1 MSDNLTHIKDIGLAR
16 EKWLNEHGIATY
28 AELAAVDPNWIYEQL
43 KNEGKPSI
51 PLEVVQGWIEE
62 ASALTAVPSLSAV
75 MSTQLE
81 NTNPL
86 TEDGWDEFASFY
98 VSYQHKHQVQ
108 HPSLRTRVVYR
119 TYADHIEANEN
130 QQWDGI
136 EGESLCRWIMDHV
149 DKIISSESPKDETTV
164 DQPTLT
170 EQKSESCKLVI
181 ERIEVQDDAGE
192 IVSSSAGA
200 SFFQKVLSSQHP
212 LIITPILSVAQAN
225 NGAFTWKGTL
235 TVYISKM
242 PRDRTIQESQ
252 QQALSFSNIADVQ
265 QRHSFQPVRLPLGLY
280 RIQVVLWTAEPSRK
294 LAASKE
300 YILQLV

>member
-1 MSDNLTHIKDIGLAR
+1 MSDHLTHIKDIGLAR

-28 AELAAVDPNWIYEQL
+28 AELAKADPNWIYEQL
-43 KNEGKPSI
+43 KNEGKPSV
-51 PLEVVQGWIEE
+51 PLEAIRGWIEE
-62 ASALTAVPSLSAV
+62 ASTMITVPLLSAV
-75 MSTQLE
+75 MPTQSE

-86 TEDGWDEFASFY
+86 TEDGWEEFASFY

-108 HPSLRTRVVYR
+108 HPRTTVVYK
-119 TYADHIEANEN
+119 TYADHLEDNDN
-130 QQWDGI
+130 NQWDGI

-164 DQPTLT
+164 DQPTLI
-170 EQKSESCKLVI
+170 EQKSESCELVI

-192 IVSSSAGA
+192 IVSSATGA

-225 NGAFTWKGTL
+225 NGAFIWKGTVTL
-235 TVYISKM
+235 YISKM
-242 PRDRTIQESQ
+242 PRDRSIQESQ
-252 QQALSFSNIADVQ
+252 QQALNFSNIADVQ
-265 QRHSFQPVRLPLGLY
+265 QRHSFQPIRLPLGLY